1 MPWGRTWSEELVA
14 EWLELEGFLVTIG
27 LKVGTGKGGGRMEAD
42 VVGAR
47 IRGSNLEIM
56 HVEIGALYESA
67 RNIVKIVAQKFD
79 SSRVDVVK
87 NYFLQLLGFKGH
99 RIKYDKLYVL
109 TASRKDKKN
118 INDMLAPH
126 GVKFWDIDDLVEK
139 IEQSIN
145 SWVQTHKT
153 PQNPYPSLPESYW
166 MLQLFKVIATQQ

>member
-27 LKVGTGKGGGRMEAD
+27 LKVRTGKGGGRKEAD

-47 IRGSNLEIM
+47 IR
-56 HVEIGALYESA
+56 
-67 RNIVKIVAQKFD
+67 
-79 SSRVDVVK
+79 
-87 NYFLQLLGFKGH
+87 
-99 RIKYDKLYVL
+99 
-109 TASRKDKKN
+109 N
-118 INDMLAPH
+118 INDMLAPY
-126 GVKFWDIDDLVEK
+126 GVKFWDISDLIEK